1 MSEQPEL
8 TFQEFVKIVEDR
20 LQSIENRLRYM
31 EELFTSAPCDVC
43 TKEHDVIM
51 DIMGVSDALL
61 RSDMARLERKINGE
75 PEISAE
81 ESLYR
86 F

>member
-1 MSEQPEL
+1 METTL
-8 TFQEFVKIVEDR
+8 LEFIKIVKEK
-20 LQSIENRLRYM
+20 LSSIEMRIQHI
-31 EELFTSAPCDVC
+31 EEILTSGQCETCV
-43 TKEHDVIM
+43 KEHDVIM
-51 DIMGVSDALL
+51 DIMGVAEVSL
-61 RSDMARLERKINGE
+61 RNDMSKLERKIFGE